1 MLVWSQS
8 LQMSSSNVLRPP
20 AFFSRTGAST
30 GVLVSGLL
38 HALLLAIIIV
48 GWVPAEK
55 KKETVKP
62 RYIEAKLLQMK
73 PAVAQA
79 AKPQQQ
85 PKPQPKPEPKPQ
97 PKPEP
102 KVDEA
107 AIKKAEEQKKQEQ
120 LKQEQ
125 LKKEQQA
132 KAEAEKKRQEVLKQ
146 EAIKKEQQAKAEA
159 EKKRQEEQK
168 KAEQAKAEA
177 EKKRQEEQKKAEQA
191 KAEAEKKRQEEL
203 RRQQELAKALAL
215 EDEMLEDAEAEAQV
229 GTYVDY
235 MASLIASSW
244 SRPPSARLGMVVELE
259 IFLGAA
265 GRVTGV
271 RTIKSSGNA
280 AFDLSAEQ
288 AVKKV
293 GQFSRLREV
302 DPGIYQRDFRKI
314 RIVFDPQDLR
324 M

>member
-1 MLVWSQS
+1 
-8 LQMSSSNVLRPP
+8 MSSSNALRVP

-30 GVLVSGLL
+30 GLLVSGLL
-38 HALLLAIIIV
+38 HALLLVIIIV

-55 KKETVKP
+55 PRETVKP

-79 AKPQQQ
+79 AKP
-85 PKPQPKPEPKPQ
+85 KPQPKPQ

-107 AIKKAEEQKKQEQ
+107 AIKKAEEQKRQEQLKQEQ

-132 KAEAEKKRQEVLKQ
+132 KAEAERRRQEAL
-146 EAIKKEQQAKAEA
+146 KKEQQAKAEA
-159 EKKRQEEQK
+159 EKKRQEELK

-177 EKKRQEEQKKAEQA
+177 ER
-191 KAEAEKKRQEEL
+191 KRQEEL

-229 GTYVDY
+229 GTYIDY
-235 MASLIASSW
+235 MASLIASNW
-244 SRPPSARLGMVVELE
+244 SRPPSARRGMVVELE